1 MILPAPLTLL
11 ILAITSCKAAL
22 AAPVE
27 SGEGSMTEHQ
37 IHPHALHYR
46 NEAIMQSNSIVGQA
60 SLVSSA
66 SHCFRPVIS
75 SLTSDA
81 CKPVLDAIRTLKLA
95 DDDDGPPD
103 KPKTWKATTKTGPI
117 YHWGVQGNRC
127 KIKVVV
133 DSSLGPNVEVKD
145 SFSKEDVWAVAKGIV
160 EDCVQE
166 GHQAGRRPLG
176 KKKGLFVT
184 VGKMANGEVA

>member
-11 ILAITSCKAAL
+11 ILTISSCKAAL

-27 SGEGSMTEHQ
+27 SAKESKTEHQ

-46 NEAIMQSNSIVGQA
+46 NEAIMKSNRIVGQTFVA
-60 SLVSSA
+60 NSP

-103 KPKTWKATTKTGPI
+103 KQKTWKATTKTGPI
-117 YHWGVQGNRC
+117 YHWGVQGNKC

-133 DSSLGPNVEVKD
+133 DSSLGPNVVVKD
-145 SFSKEDVWAVAKGIV
+145 SFSKEDVWRVATGIV

-176 KKKGLFVT
+176 KKGLYVI
-184 VGKMANGEVA
+184 VGKMANGEVV

>member
-11 ILAITSCKAAL
+11 ILTVSSCTSAL

-27 SGEGSMTEHQ
+27 SATASETEHQ

-46 NEAIMQSNSIVGQA
+46 NEAILQSNKISGQT
-60 SLVSSA
+60 SLFNTA
-66 SHCFRPVIS
+66 SHCFRPIVS

-81 CKPVLDAIRTLKLA
+81 CKPVLDAIRTLKLSN
-95 DDDDGPPD
+95 DDETPSN
-103 KPKTWKATTKTGPI
+103 KPKTWSATTKTGPI

-133 DSSLGPNVEVKD
+133 DSSLGPNIEVKD
-145 SFSKEDVWAVAKGIV
+145 SFSKDDVWAAATGIV

-176 KKKGLFVT
+176 KKGLYVT
-184 VGKMANGEVA
+184 VGKLASGEVA